1 MEELQKIEDN
11 NDLTIIEKLED
22 EAKKRAVKHVAGML
36 RKQESLDKVGPLFLV
51 NHKHALII

>member
-36 RKQESLDKVGPLFLV
+36 RKQESLDKV
-51 NHKHALII
+51 